1 MPTYEYVCDACDHA
15 FELFQQMRDPV
26 KRKCPKCGRPKL
38 RRLVGTGAGI
48 IFRGSGFYETD
59 YRSESYKKAAES
71 EKSAASGG
79 DARTEG
85 ATTADAKP
93 ADAKPADAKLK
104 DGATAKSESAP
115 SPANERATRS
125 PKKPAKKA
133 ARKKMG

>member
-15 FELFQQMRDPV
+15 FDLFQQMRDPV

-59 YRSESYKKAAES
+59 YRSESYRKAAES

-79 DARTEG
+79 DAKTEG
-85 ATTADAKP
+85 AKP
-93 ADAKPADAKLK
+93 ADAKPAGAKAE
-104 DGATAKSESAP
+104 DGATSATAKSDSAP
-115 SPANERATRS
+115 PPAKEGATRS
-125 PKKPAKKA
+125 PRKPAKKGS
-133 ARKKMG
+133 RKKIG